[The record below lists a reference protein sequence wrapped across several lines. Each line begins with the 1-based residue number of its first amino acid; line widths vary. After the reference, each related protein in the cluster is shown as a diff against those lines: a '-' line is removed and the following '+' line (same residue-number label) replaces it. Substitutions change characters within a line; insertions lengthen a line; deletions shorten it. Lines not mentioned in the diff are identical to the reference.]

1 MSKKAKQTYFKDA
14 WLTSS
19 EFSRWIARSTIK
31 TEARCKLCK
40 INFGLSNMGVTA
52 LKSYSQSK
60 GHQKLVKEKEE
71 ISNFFKKKANK
82 TDQTRSTRARN
93 YGSSD

>member
-14 WLTSS
+14 WLKSF

-40 INFGLSNMGVTA
+40 INSG
-52 LKSYSQSK
+52 
-60 GHQKLVKEKEE
+60 
-71 ISNFFKKKANK
+71 
-82 TDQTRSTRARN
+82 
-93 YGSSD
+93 